1 MIKKF
6 DEFIKESVYGN
17 DRFTSTSTEELN
29 TKPKNE
35 IPELFK
41 AMSDGNKAKIETILG
56 DRESVAITNCND
68 DFIEYLKRMYIYDKP
83 DNFYFVE
90 NIEDPEQLENI
101 IIENTDKNI
110 IISKEV
116 SSKMIKEY
124 KFYRIL
130 ADGHVG
136 IEEETGERKEFDK
149 KIVVLF
155 EESTDEIK
163 RVFPKDWGYFFARV
177 YCIEL

>member
-17 DRFTSTSTEELN
+17 DRFTSTSTEDFN

-41 AMSDGNKAKIETILG
+41 AMSDGNKAKLKTILG

-68 DFIEYLKRMYIYDKP
+68 DFIEYLKRMYIYDNT

-90 NIEDPEQLENI
+90 NIEDTEQLEDI
-101 IIENTDKNI
+101 IIENIDKNI
-110 IISKEV
+110 IISKEI
-116 SSKMIKEY
+116 SSKMIKKY
-124 KFYRIL
+124 NFYSIL
-130 ADGHVG
+130 TEGHVR

-155 EESTDEIK
+155 EKSMDEIK
-163 RVFPKDWGYFFARV
+163 RVFPDWRYFFPRI